1 MNVHVYICRGL
12 FKHYLTSICRRSK
25 LNLKLCFETQSF
37 KPKSNKNCLDCLER
51 ALFRIFF
58 TFWSHQE
65 CRMSVQ
71 KEQGD
76 LKKHADTSWA
86 MTYSHK
92 NQSFMKKRG
101 QHVTHTLSMHKES
114 KVNKFVKV
122 GISKWWWKG
131 NIESEAFLYF
141 LFMFLKFFW
150 QWNFF

>member
-1 MNVHVYICRGL
+1 
-12 FKHYLTSICRRSK
+12 
-25 LNLKLCFETQSF
+25 
-37 KPKSNKNCLDCLER
+37 
-51 ALFRIFF
+51 
-58 TFWSHQE
+58 
-65 CRMSVQ
+65 MSVQ

-92 NQSFMKKRG
+92 NQSFMKNRG
-101 QHVTHTLSMHKES
+101 QHVTHTLCMHKES
-114 KVNKFVKV
+114 KVNKLVKV

-150 QWNFF
+150 QLIFFLNDFGGESFKTYIKIP